1 MVLLSLEQIRERLD
15 VEFEPLEPI
24 LTGFRML
31 QASISSLEIST
42 YETKFNVIFPLSFK
56 NIISKYN
63 FGDFTIGPIV
73 FGCSVNYLDELIE
86 LDKLFNQNL
95 DNKRDIKE
103 FIVVAVSDPYLY
115 LLDLRSSNIFA
126 LDSDLSLENRFFIA
140 LNFEKFIQ
148 GIGTL
153 MLLRDTSNSENELAI
168 QICKELGS
176 ECVDFWKTLSL

>member
-1 MVLLSLEQIRERLD
+1 M
-15 VEFEPLEPI
+15 
-24 LTGFRML
+24 
-31 QASISSLEIST
+31 
-42 YETKFNVIFPLSFK
+42 
-56 NIISKYN
+56 
-63 FGDFTIGPIV
+63 
-73 FGCSVNYLDELIE
+73 IE

-126 LDSDLSLENRFFIA
+126 LDRDLSLENRFFIA

-153 MLLRDTSNSENELAI
+153 MLLRDTLNSENELAI

-176 ECVDFWKTLSL
+176 ECVDFWKTLPL